1 MSDRTLT
8 YIDALREGMLEELRR
23 DEDVFMLGEDIG
35 TYGGAFRAT
44 AGFLDEFGRPRILD
58 TPLSETA
65 IIGASIGAAMM
76 GLRPVAE
83 MQFADFVT
91 NGFNM
96 LVNFAA
102 KVHYRWGP
110 KVPMVL
116 RLPSGG
122 GTRGGPFHATN
133 PEAWFTRVPG
143 LKVVCP
149 ATVRDAKGLIKSA
162 IRDDNP
168 VLYFEHKFLYRRLKD
183 ELPPGDEEE
192 ILTPIGEARLARE
205 GDDVTIV
212 TYGSMAYH
220 AVEVAN
226 ELAENDGIDAE
237 ILDLRSLVPLDE
249 EAIFE
254 SVKKTNRVLVLHED
268 TRTGGF
274 GGEISARIAESCFEH
289 LDAPIKRLASL
300 DTPVPH
306 APQLENA
313 FMPMPDDIAEAIR
326 DVVGY

>member
-1 MSDRTLT
+1 VIT

-23 DEDVFMLGEDIG
+23 DESVFCLGEDIG

-44 AGFLDEFGRPRILD
+44 AGFLEEFGRPRILD
-58 TPLSETA
+58 TPLSEIA
-65 IIGASIGAAMM
+65 ILGAATGAAIT

-96 LVNFAA
+96 LVNFTA
-102 KVHYRWGP
+102 KVHYRWGAKCP
-110 KVPMVL
+110 LVV

-143 LKVVCP
+143 LKVVAP
-149 ATVRDAKGLIKSA
+149 STVRDAKGLIKAA

-168 VLYFEHKFLYRRLKD
+168 VIYLEHKFLYRRLKD
-183 ELPPGDEEE
+183 ELGDEE
-192 ILTPIGEARLARE
+192 IVTPIGKARLARE
-205 GDDVTIV
+205 GSDVSLI

-220 AVEVAN
+220 GVEVAN
-226 ELAENDGIDAE
+226 GLDDVDVEV
-237 ILDLRSLVPLDE
+237 LDLRTLVPLDE
-249 EAIFE
+249 QAILDT
-254 SVKKTNRVLVLHED
+254 VKKTNRVVVCHED

-274 GGEISARIAESCFEH
+274 GGEISARIAELAFEH
-289 LDAPIKRLASL
+289 LDAPIRRVTSL

-306 APQLENA
+306 APQLEDA
-313 FMPMPDDIAEAIR
+313 FMPQPEDIERALLETA
-326 DVVGY
+326 GY

>member
-1 MSDRTLT
+1 MIT
-8 YIDALREGMLEELRR
+8 YIGALREGMREELLR
-23 DEDVFMLGEDIG
+23 DENVYCLGEDIG

-58 TPLSETA
+58 TPLSEIA
-65 IIGASIGAAMM
+65 IIGASIGSALT

-83 MQFADFVT
+83 MQFADFIA

-102 KVHYRWGP
+102 KVHYRWGAAC
-110 KVPMVL
+110 PMVV
-116 RLPSGG
+116 RLPTGG

-149 ATVRDAKGLIKSA
+149 STVRDAKGLIKSA

-168 VLYFEHKFLYRRLKD
+168 VLYFEHKFLYRRLKE
-183 ELPPGDEEE
+183 ELPDEE
-192 ILTPIGEARLARE
+192 ILTPIGKARIAKP
-205 GDDVTIV
+205 GNDVTLI

-220 AVEVAN
+220 GEQVANGLDIDVEV
-226 ELAENDGIDAE
+226 
-237 ILDLRSLVPLDE
+237 LDLRTLVPLDLD
-249 EAIFE
+249 AILQ
-254 SVKKTNRVLVLHED
+254 SVKKTNRVVICHED
-268 TRTGGF
+268 TLCGGF
-274 GGEISARIAESCFEH
+274 GGEIAALITEHAFEH
-289 LDAPIKRLASL
+289 LDAPIRRVAAL

-306 APQLENA
+306 APMLEDA
-313 FMPMPDDIAEAIR
+313 FMPQPADIKAALEETAR
-326 DVVGY
+326 Y

>member
-1 MSDRTLT
+1 VSGEIT
-8 YIDALREGMLEELRR
+8 YLEAIREGLHEELLR
-23 DEDVFMLGEDIG
+23 DSRVYCLGQDIG
-35 TYGGAFRAT
+35 TYGGAFRVT
-44 AGFLDEFGRPRILD
+44 QGFLEEFGRPRILD

-65 IIGASIGAAMM
+65 ILGACVGSALL

-83 MQFADFVT
+83 MQFADFIT

-110 KVPMVL
+110 AVPMVV

-149 ATVRDAKGLIKSA
+149 ATVRDAKGLIKAA
-162 IRDDNP
+162 IRDDDP

-183 ELPPGDEEE
+183 DLGDGEV
-192 ILTPIGEARLARE
+192 LTPIGKARLARE
-205 GDDVTIV
+205 GRHVSLV

-220 AVEVAN
+220 GAIAAE
-226 ELAENDGIDAE
+226 ELAAEEGIETE
-237 ILDLRSLVPLDE
+237 IVDLRSLVPLDE
-249 EAIFE
+249 AA
-254 SVKKTNRVLVLHED
+254 VLATVRKTSRVVIAHED

-274 GGEISARIAESCFEH
+274 GGEVAARIAELCFED
-289 LDAPIKRLASL
+289 LDAPIRRVASR

-306 APQLENA
+306 APQLEDA
-313 FMPMPDDIAEAIR
+313 FMPSVADLKRALLATAA
-326 DVVGY
+326 Y